1 MKIGIVTSSNDMLT
15 LFKFLT
21 KYDHEYVVYYDQS
34 HQFYGDQ
41 TFEESL
47 LNVQSG
53 IDCLTK
59 EGVDYIILPPLYEL
73 AILCHS
79 EPCLPA
85 GRGNEESKKNNKK
98 LISFVNAQDDIK
110 NKILPLFQE
119 YIMKE
124 CFAYSL
130 VGKIGLLG
138 DFADLQVAEKLLH
151 DLGSTYKIT
160 DTQKSIRKFHFPFS
174 RWAKEVPLR
183 KYFLA
188 KFSFSSMMV
197 NRVVKEDLKYFKD
210 AMVDTLIPLNY
221 GYFNYQNTITK
232 FLNFKKIRFHK
243 LEKIENCFQQLA
255 EGLKF
260 KAGSY
265 GVKIMYTGHMDFL
278 QREKKWMR
286 LLQRGKNISVERLKV
301 ESGEVVKKISKTKK

>member
-1 MKIGIVTSSNDMLT
+1 MLT

-21 KYDHEYVVYYDQS
+21 RYDHEYILYYDQS

-53 IDCLTK
+53 IDYLTK
-59 EGVDYIILPPLYEL
+59 EGADYIILPPIYEL
-73 AILCHS
+73 ATLADVRRETWDMRH
-79 EPCLPA
+79 
-85 GRGNEESKKNNKK
+85 
-98 LISFVNAQDDIK
+98 
-110 NKILPLFQE
+110 KILPLFQE

-124 CFAYSL
+124 CFNYSH
-130 VGKIGLLG
+130 VGKIGLIG

-151 DLGSTYKIT
+151 DLWASYKIT
-160 DTQKSIRKFHFPFS
+160 DTQKAIRKFHFPFS
-174 RWAKEVPLR
+174 RWSKEIPLR

-188 KFSFSSMMV
+188 KLSFSSMMV

-221 GYFNYQNTITK
+221 GYFNYQNTIEK

-243 LEKIENCFQQLA
+243 LEKIERIFQSVTSN
-255 EGLKF
+255 EWRVMSGK
-260 KAGSY
+260 Y
-265 GVKIMYTGHMDFL
+265 WVKIVYTGHIEFL
-278 QREKKWMR
+278 EREKKWMR
-286 LLQRGKNISVERLKV
+286 LLQRGAWIKIEKLKIEDGKLRV
-301 ESGEVVKKISKTKK
+301 SITKKVSKAKK